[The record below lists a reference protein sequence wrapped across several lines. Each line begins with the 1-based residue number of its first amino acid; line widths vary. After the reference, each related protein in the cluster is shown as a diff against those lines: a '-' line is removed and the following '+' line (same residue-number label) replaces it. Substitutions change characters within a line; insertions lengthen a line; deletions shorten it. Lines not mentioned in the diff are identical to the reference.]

1 MSRVSPSPSAVRP
14 LSDWHPDEQ
23 AARVRLAACYRIFAM
38 LGWTEMIY
46 NHITLRLPASVS
58 GADKQFLINPF
69 GLHYTEVTASNLV
82 KINLAG
88 DILCESKYPINP
100 AGYVPTLVLDNG
112 EVLTEGPAIVQYL
125 ADQAPAS
132 KLAPPAGSFERV
144 RLQEVLNYIS
154 TELHKSFSPLFNPA
168 APEDWK
174 TFMRGQIVRRL
185 EPMEKRV
192 AGGGCLMGGFSVAD
206 AYLFTILGW
215 TRLVGIDLKAE
226 RPALAEYQARIKA
239 RPGVEKAMREEGLIK
254 S

>member
-1 MSRVSPSPSAVRP
+1 MKLYYSPGACSLSPHIVLAEAGLPYTLERVD
-14 LSDWHPDEQ
+14 LKTKK
-23 AARVRLAACYRIFAM
+23 
-38 LGWTEMIY
+38 TE
-46 NHITLRLPASVS
+46 T
-58 GADKQFLINPF
+58 GADFF
-69 GLHYTEVTASNLV
+69 A
-82 KINLAG
+82 
-88 DILCESKYPINP
+88 INP

-168 APEDWK
+168 APEEWK

>member
-1 MSRVSPSPSAVRP
+1 MKLYYSPGACSLSPHIVLAEAGLPYTLERVD
-14 LSDWHPDEQ
+14 LKTKK
-23 AARVRLAACYRIFAM
+23 
-38 LGWTEMIY
+38 TE
-46 NHITLRLPASVS
+46 T
-58 GADKQFLINPF
+58 GADFF
-69 GLHYTEVTASNLV
+69 A
-82 KINLAG
+82 
-88 DILCESKYPINP
+88 INP

-112 EVLTEGPAIVQYL
+112 EILTEGPAIVQYL
-125 ADQAPAS
+125 SDHAPAS
-132 KLAPPAGSFERV
+132 KLAPAAGSFDRV

-168 APEDWK
+168 APEEWK

-192 AGGGCLMGGFSVAD
+192 AGGGCLMGAFSVAD

-226 RPALAEYQARIKA
+226 RPGLAEYQARIKA